1 MNNEN
6 LEGEFLEYAS
16 IVKLTEGQ
24 EMTLLEMNAAFTTL
38 KNGVDLFKT
47 WGDLKDVNALRI
59 IASMERELFNLETEL
74 LNRDKKIAQLKEQ
87 LDKPQNKPQLIKL
100 RVLNEDYWYSQT
112 DVDNPICSACYDSLD
127 KIIRLV
133 STDRST
139 KMMTKHKY
147 QCPNCKTTS

>member
-74 LNRDKKIAQLKEQ
+74 LKKDKEIVQLKEQ
-87 LDKPQNKPQLIKL
+87 LASIDKPKLVEQLIYKGSL
-100 RVLNEDYWYSQT
+100 WFVKDDESQIPVCRNCT
-112 DVDNPICSACYDSLD
+112 EEKDKYVYAIKTPIGW
-127 KIIRLV
+127 
-133 STDRST
+133 
-139 KMMTKHKY
+139 
-147 QCPNCKTTS
+147 QCQTCKAPMR